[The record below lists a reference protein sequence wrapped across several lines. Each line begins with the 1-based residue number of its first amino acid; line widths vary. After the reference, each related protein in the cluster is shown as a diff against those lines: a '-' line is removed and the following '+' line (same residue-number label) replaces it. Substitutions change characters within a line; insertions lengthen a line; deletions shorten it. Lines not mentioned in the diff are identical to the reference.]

1 MTLQE
6 FRESLLDQTLTFLWR
21 QCSALE
27 MSRYEPRLST
37 AGLPSDLQ
45 QKTALKLL
53 SNIFG
58 LEYGEPS
65 HHA

>member
-1 MTLQE
+1 MHPKD
-6 FRESLLDQTLTFLWR
+6 FREILLDRLLTFLWR
-21 QCSALE
+21 QWSALE

-53 SNIFG
+53 NNIFG